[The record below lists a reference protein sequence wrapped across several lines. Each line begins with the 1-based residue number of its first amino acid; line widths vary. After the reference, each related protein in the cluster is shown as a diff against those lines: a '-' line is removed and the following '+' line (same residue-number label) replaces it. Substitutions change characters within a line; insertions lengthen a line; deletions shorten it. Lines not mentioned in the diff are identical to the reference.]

1 MKKDTT
7 ALNIRIDT
15 SLYNLLQDA
24 TKTGQ
29 SKTYLV
35 ENALRC
41 YLNVESSTDTDE
53 TESDRASLEHTVQ
66 NLTKEIEHLKG
77 IVKPQEELLEV
88 TGTDKPR
95 PTASLNSPKSFGFA
109 VHSLLKEAEESMIDL
124 DPNEDKS
131 PIDLP
136 NTTEEESS
144 IDLSSEEVGE
154 SSIATGDESLIAP
167 NDEPLI
173 SNDDDGDPEPTEEEL
188 EAQRQLEAAAREL
201 ATPDRE
207 GGDDDED
214 HPNTEK
220 LEPLSE
226 DTPLESTLEE
236 TKATFQDDLPL
247 STPETLK
254 EAKTEESLVVTVLES
269 QVYLIQLKNDDKKPT
284 ELVRGFDFSCETDD
298 PSDLMEAINGFLYD
312 NDFIDPD
319 DEDVNVRIWD
329 DPKLWKKANKGRG
342 LFKAKMAKKIG
353 VAPNTITACMN
364 DKASE
369 ANQKLYENQVARN
382 YFWCHLTKR
391 FYRR

>member
-109 VHSLLKEAEESMIDL
+109 VHSLLKEAEESSIAL
-124 DPNEDKS
+124 PNTTEEESITTETNEETTTTDEES
-131 PIDLP
+131 PINLP

-144 IDLSSEEVGE
+144 IG
-154 SSIATGDESLIAP
+154 T
-167 NDEPLI
+167 
-173 SNDDDGDPEPTEEEL
+173 GDPEPTEKEL
-188 EAQRQLEAAAREL
+188 EDEERLEAAALEVAL
-201 ATPDRE
+201 ADRAI
-207 GGDDDED
+207 GTGDDDA
-214 HPNTEK
+214 PNTEN
-220 LEPLSE
+220 LEPLPEKS
-226 DTPLESTLEE
+226 PSESTLEL
-236 TKATFQDDLPL
+236 TKDTIQDDLPL
-247 STPETLK
+247 STPEPLN
-254 EAKTEESLVVTVLES
+254 EAKSEESLIVTARES
-269 QVYLIQLKNDDKKPT
+269 QVYLISLKNDDKEPT
-284 ELVRGFDFSCETDD
+284 KLVRGFDFSCETDD
-298 PSDLMEAINGFLYD
+298 PSDLMEAINGCLYD
-312 NDFIDPD
+312 NDLIDPD
-319 DEDVNVRIWD
+319 DEDLNVKIWD
-329 DPKLWKKANKGRG
+329 NQKDWKKVNKGRG
-342 LFKAKMAKKIG
+342 LTKPKMAAKMG
-353 VAPNTITACMN
+353 VAPNTVKACIN
-364 DKASE
+364 GTGGEK
-369 ANQKLYENQVARN
+369 NQKLYEDQIMPD
-382 YFWCHLTKR
+382 YYWCYLTQR